1 MTNIHKIFF
10 IFFLTFSFNSY
21 AEIYYVDMDK
31 IMNHSEP
38 GKYINKKI
46 QESNLKKNN
55 EFKLIRNSLKKK
67 EEQLINQKNILN
79 EKEFNKKLENLK
91 KEFEEYNVKKQY
103 RIEDQKKNL
112 INYKSKLIKLI
123 EPILIDYMKENNI
136 NYLLR
141 KKNILVGRDDYNKTD
156 EIILL
161 VNNKINNSSFND

>member
-1 MTNIHKIFF
+1 MTNILKILL
-10 IFFLTFSFNSY
+10 IFFLTYSFNSY
-21 AEIYYVDMDK
+21 AEIYYVDMDE
-31 IMNHSEP
+31 IMNQSEP

-46 QESNLKKNN
+46 QEFNLKKNN
-55 EFKLIRNSLKKK
+55 EFKLIRNDLKKK

-79 EKEFNKKLENLK
+79 EKEFNKKLEILK
-91 KEFEEYNVKKQY
+91 KEFEDYNVKNQY
-103 RIEDQKKNL
+103 RIENQKKNL

-161 VNNKINNSSFND
+161 VNNKINNSSFNE

>member
-1 MTNIHKIFF
+1 MTNILKIFF
-10 IFFLTFSFNSY
+10 IFFLTYSFNSY

-31 IMNHSEP
+31 IMNQSEP

-55 EFKLIRNSLKKK
+55 EFKLIRNDLKKK

-79 EKEFNKKLENLK
+79 EKEFNKKLEILK
-91 KEFEEYNVKKQY
+91 KEFEEYNVKNKY
-103 RIEDQKKNL
+103 RIENQKKNL

>member
-1 MTNIHKIFF
+1 MTNIFKLFL
-10 IFFLTFSFNSY
+10 IFFLSYSFNSY
-21 AEIYYVDMDK
+21 AEIYYIDMDK

-46 QESNLKKNN
+46 QETNLKKNN
-55 EFKLIRNSLKKK
+55 EFKLIRDDLKKK

-79 EKEFNKKLENLK
+79 EEEFNKKLKTLK
-91 KEFEEYNVKKQY
+91 KEFDEYNVKNQY
-103 RIEDQKKNL
+103 RIENQKKNL

-141 KKNILVGRDDYNKTD
+141 KKNILVGREDYNKTE

-161 VNNKINNSSFND
+161 VNNKINNNSFNE

>member
-1 MTNIHKIFF
+1 
-10 IFFLTFSFNSY
+10 
-21 AEIYYVDMDK
+21 MDK

-46 QESNLKKNN
+46 QETNLKKNN
-55 EFKLIRNSLKKK
+55 EFKLIRDDLKKK

-79 EKEFNKKLENLK
+79 EEEFNKKLKTLK
-91 KEFEEYNVKKQY
+91 KEFDEYNLKNQY
-103 RIEDQKKNL
+103 RIENQKKNL

-141 KKNILVGRDDYNKTD
+141 KKNILVGREDYNKTE

-161 VNNKINNSSFND
+161 VNNKINNNSFNE

>member
-1 MTNIHKIFF
+1 MTNIFKLFI
-10 IFFLTFSFNSY
+10 IFFLTYSFNSN

-38 GKYINKKI
+38 GKYINNKI
-46 QESNLKKNN
+46 QESNKKKNN
-55 EFKLIRNSLKKK
+55 EFKLIRNDLKKK

-79 EKEFNKKLENLK
+79 EEEFNKKLKNLK
-91 KEFEEYNVKKQY
+91 KEFEEYNIKNQY
-103 RIEDQKKNL
+103 RIENQKKNL

-141 KKNILVGRDDYNKTD
+141 KKNILVGRDDYNKTE

-161 VNNKINNSSFND
+161 INNKINNSSFNE

>member
-1 MTNIHKIFF
+1 M
-10 IFFLTFSFNSY
+10 
-21 AEIYYVDMDK
+21 
-31 IMNHSEP
+31 
-38 GKYINKKI
+38 
-46 QESNLKKNN
+46 
-55 EFKLIRNSLKKK
+55 
-67 EEQLINQKNILN
+67 N

-91 KEFEEYNVKKQY
+91 KEFEEYNVKNQY